1 MNIGRLDRKIFIEQ
15 TVSVQNNYGEF
26 VDIWQTFHICLAN
39 IQAAGGSE
47 RYEANTETAT
57 NKVKFKIRYFAGIN
71 EAMRVKYNDGIYDIY
86 QIQELGR
93 EGLFLWGEKK
103 V

>member
-1 MNIGRLDRKIFIEQ
+1 MNIGRLDRKIFIEKPVQ
-15 TVSVQNNYGEF
+15 TQYEYGEF
-26 VDIWQTFHICLAN
+26 NDTWETFHICLSN
-39 IQAAGGSE
+39 VQAAGGAE

-71 EAMRVKYNDGIYDIY
+71 EAMRILYNDGIYDIY